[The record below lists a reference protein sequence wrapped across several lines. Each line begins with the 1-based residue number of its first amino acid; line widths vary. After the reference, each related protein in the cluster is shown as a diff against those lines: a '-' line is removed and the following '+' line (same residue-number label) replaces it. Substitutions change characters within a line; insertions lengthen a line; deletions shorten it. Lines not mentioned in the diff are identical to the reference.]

1 MEQWS
6 DVNLIKVFR
15 LLYPNEEYTLD
26 LENLQGDLYLKDKD
40 FENAIVAYENIS
52 EAIGL
57 VFCDKNISSDKDELD
72 NIYHPLSC
80 WRTSTE
86 LPPYALMSFWTKR
99 NKEIFRL

>member
-6 DVNLIKVFR
+6 DAANLIKVFR

-52 EAIGL
+52 EALGP
-57 VFCDKNISSDKDELD
+57 VFLRSKYFI
-72 NIYHPLSC
+72 
-80 WRTSTE
+80 R
-86 LPPYALMSFWTKR
+86 
-99 NKEIFRL
+99 